1 MKALKYIFIF
11 LAFPLTIF
19 TSCKKSYNCECRE
32 QGDDSVEAT
41 YTIKESSKSKAQSKC
56 DAYNATEDNTS
67 KGLTCT
73 IK

>member
-1 MKALKYIFIF
+1 MKTVKYIFIF
-11 LAFPLTIF
+11 TAFTLTLF

-41 YTIKESSKSKAQSKC
+41 YSISESSKSKAQNKC
-56 DAYNATEDNTS
+56 DDYNQTEDNTS

>member
-1 MKALKYIFIF
+1 MKTIRHIFILSALSF
-11 LAFPLTIF
+11 SLF

-32 QGDDSVEAT
+32 QGDDSVEAN
-41 YTIKESSKSKAQSKC
+41 YSIKESSKSKAQSKC
-56 DAYNATEDNTS
+56 DDHNKMEDNTS

>member
-1 MKALKYIFIF
+1 MSLSLI
-11 LAFPLTIF
+11 

-32 QGDDSVEAT
+32 QGDDSVEAV
-41 YTIKESSKSKAQSKC
+41 YSIKESSKSKAQSKC
-56 DAYNATEDNTS
+56 NDYNKTEDNTS